1 MISANTAPVHPVAKQ
16 TLTDGHVIAPTETPE
31 GTVWLT
37 HVAPPFEVA
46 IISLGGGGEGTV
58 DDGGG
63 EGTVDDGGGDGVD
76 GGGEG
81 VDGDGDVSV

>member
-63 EGTVDDGGGDGVD
+63 DGVD